1 MLTPNRAGQKFLRL
15 PEVIRLTGRKRSSVY
30 ADMAAGKMPKC
41 IKIGPRAVAWDAGEI
56 AAWQASKLAER
67 DAASATTR

>member
-1 MLTPNRAGQKFLRL
+1 MTTHDCGARRMLRL
-15 PEVIRLTGRKRSSVY
+15 PEVMALTGRGRSSIY